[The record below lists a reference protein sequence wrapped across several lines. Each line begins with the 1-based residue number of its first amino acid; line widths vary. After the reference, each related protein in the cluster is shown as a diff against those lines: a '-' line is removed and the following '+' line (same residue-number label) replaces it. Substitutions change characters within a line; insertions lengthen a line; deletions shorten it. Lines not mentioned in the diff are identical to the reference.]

1 MYMTVY
7 IYMYMYTYTCHTHT
21 HTHTHTQ
28 THMYIIHIS
37 RYVNIITSVEKMKKE
52 GPLVEVCKEQKH
64 ARDTKAM
71 QVPSL
76 NPKP

>member
-1 MYMTVY
+1 
-7 IYMYMYTYTCHTHT
+7 MYTYIVTHTHIHTQTHT
-21 HTHTHTQ
+21 HTHTHVYD
-28 THMYIIHIS
+28 THIY

-71 QVPSL
+71 QVPSP
-76 NPKP
+76 NPKT